1 MQVIRTIQK
10 VENGKVIVDLPAEF
24 AGEDVEVI
32 VMSMRGSGD
41 SATQSELATDNA
53 LERFLQ
59 IDISSFTSQQLEAYH
74 HAHEQRRKGRRSD
87 EPRILG
93 LTGGLV
99 ELAED
104 FDGPLPDEDL
114 FYSGDDAL

>member
-10 VENGKVIVDLPAEF
+10 VEHGKIVVDMPSEF
-24 AGEDVEVI
+24 AGEDVEIIVFSVRDSGESAIQPGAVNDVI
-32 VMSMRGSGD
+32 
-41 SATQSELATDNA
+41 Q
-53 LERFLQ
+53 RFLQ
-59 IDISSFTSQQLEAYH
+59 IDTSSFTSKQLEAYH
-74 HAHEQRRKGRRSD
+74 HAYEQLCKGRRSD

-114 FYSGDDAL
+114 FYNGDDTP

>member
-10 VENGKVIVDLPAEF
+10 VEHGKIVVDMPAEF
-24 AGEDVEVI
+24 AGEDVEV
-32 VMSMRGSGD
+32 VVFSVRDSGD
-41 SATQSELATDNA
+41 SALQHGA
-53 LERFLQ
+53 LNDVIQRFLQ
-59 IDISSFTSQQLEAYH
+59 VDTSSFTSKQLEAYH
-74 HAHEQRRKGRRSD
+74 RAYEQLRKGRRSD

-104 FDGPLPDEDL
+104 FNRPLPDEDL
-114 FYSGDDAL
+114 FYNGDDAA

>member
-10 VENGKVIVDLPAEF
+10 VEHGKIVVDMPAEF

-32 VMSMRGSGD
+32 VFSVRDSGD
-41 SATQSELATDNA
+41 VIIQPDAVSDVLQ
-53 LERFLQ
+53 RFLQ
-59 IDISSFTSQQLEAYH
+59 VDTSSFTSTQLEAYH
-74 HAHEQRRKGRRSD
+74 RAFEHLRKGRRSD

-99 ELAED
+99 DWAED
-104 FDGPLPDEDL
+104 FNSPL
-114 FYSGDDAL
+114 GI